1 MSDFSANLQL
11 LCQRHRS
18 IAAVCRAVGIN
29 RAQFNRYLNGQ
40 SRPSP
45 YNLQRLAEFFGL
57 PVGDLQLP
65 QRQFAARL
73 GAPVGQETGWA
84 GQALALFGE
93 RQEGLARYQGYYHEY
108 YPSLSTPG
116 VVLCGLV
123 WLFAEAG
130 VFRYVRFERLRRR
143 GETTSQA
150 RFRYLG
156 LAMSLESRLF
166 FTDYESLTGNELSQ
180 TVLLPSARNRIDR
193 LNGLKLGV
201 SASDRR
207 EPACTRVV
215 WEYLG
220 TRPPRGRAYARIG
233 LYDWQDPNL
242 DDDLRQRLASA
253 TLVDRVYRLG

>member
-11 LCQRHRS
+11 LCQHHRS

-45 YNLQRLAEFFGL
+45 YNLQRLAAFFAL
-57 PVGDLQLP
+57 PVADLQLP
-65 QRQFAARL
+65 HRQFEARL
-73 GAPVGQETGWA
+73 GEPAGREASWA
-84 GQALALFGE
+84 GQTLALLAS
-93 RQEGLARYQGYYHEY
+93 RQEGLARYQGYYLEY

-116 VVLCGLV
+116 MVLCGLV
-123 WLFAEAG
+123 RLFEEQG
-130 VFRYVRFERLRRR
+130 VFRYVRFERLRRQ
-143 GETTSQA
+143 GEATSQA

-220 TRPPRGRAYARIG
+220 TRPQRGQAYGRVG
-233 LYDWQDPNL
+233 LYDWQDARL
-242 DDDLRQRLASA
+242 DEDLRQRLGSA
-253 TLVDRVYRLG
+253 TLVERVYRLG

>member
-11 LCQRHRS
+11 LCRHHRS

-40 SRPSP
+40 SRPSA
-45 YNLQRLAEFFGL
+45 YNLQRLADFFAL
-57 PVGDLQLP
+57 PVAELQLP
-65 QRQFAARL
+65 HRQFEARL
-73 GAPVGQETGWA
+73 GAPTNQESGWA
-84 GQALALFGE
+84 GQAMALFAG

-123 WLFAEAG
+123 RLFEDQG
-130 VFRYVRFERLRRR
+130 VFRYVRFERLRRQ
-143 GETTSQA
+143 GEAVSRA

-220 TRPPRGRAYARIG
+220 DRPRRGAAYGRIG
-233 LYDWQDPNL
+233 LYDWQDPTL

>member
-1 MSDFSANLQL
+1 MSDFSVNLQL

-45 YNLQRLAEFFGL
+45 YNLQRLATFFGL
-57 PVGDLQLP
+57 ATGDLQLP

-73 GAPVGQETGWA
+73 GALGGQEAGWA

-123 WLFAEAG
+123 WLFAEEG

-143 GETTSQA
+143 GEVVSQA

-156 LAMSLESRLF
+156 LALSLESRLF

-220 TRPPRGRAYARIG
+220 SRPPRGQAYARIG
-233 LYDWQDPNL
+233 LYDWQDPRL